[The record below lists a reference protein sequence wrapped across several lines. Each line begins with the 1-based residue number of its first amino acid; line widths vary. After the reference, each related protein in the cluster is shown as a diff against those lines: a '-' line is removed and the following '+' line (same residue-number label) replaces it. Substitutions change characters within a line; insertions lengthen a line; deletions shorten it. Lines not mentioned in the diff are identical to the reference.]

1 MNLYL
6 FEVVASQLIRLCL
19 LLQAGESLL
28 FQIQKILP
36 DYSNHSYLFFFFS
49 ILKSTYPSSLR
60 IRIFALSFKFL
71 LLKNQNSLA
80 HDFDTK
86 ICNSFTE
93 KQNMSPF
100 NLLINIKMKYAN
112 QLGGEHFFCQV
123 GGCKK
128 ILGKKIGTLK
138 TGGGKKIDPLARIYT
153 PASTFN
159 DICFK
164 NILLDLEVQ
173 RF

>member
-100 NLLINIKMKYAN
+100 NLFINIKMKYPN
-112 QLGGEHFFCQV
+112 QLGG

-153 PASTFN
+153 PAFLCSRHTN
-159 DICFK
+159 LVTK
-164 NILLDLEVQ
+164 VRRNTQ
-173 RF
+173 T